1 MATPRK
7 PGAVRGRPK
16 GSRRDLRY
24 DPDRY
29 QIAAGLALQT
39 LGFSQRKA
47 FDLAATATPFC
58 DTIEQPVLIGPG
70 KVQKRI
76 AFELTMRPGDNLKPT
91 IKGRASVLRL
101 KAMRRDYSPDE
112 ALWLRKMAAA
122 LCLSMIGRKDAE
134 PHILALAHSV
144 GELQFA
150 RDRLLIPGAPELTYE
165 GKRAIP

>member
-1 MATPRK
+1 MATPRI

-16 GSRRDLRY
+16 GSRRDLRD

-29 QIAAGLALQT
+29 QVAAGLALQT
-39 LGFSQRKA
+39 LGLSQRKA
-47 FDLAATATPFC
+47 FDLAATATSFC

-70 KVQKRI
+70 KVQKRV

-122 LCLSMIGRKDAE
+122 LCLSMIGQGRRASHFGLGAQRGRTAICTRSPSD
-134 PHILALAHSV
+134 SRR
-144 GELQFA
+144 A
-150 RDRLLIPGAPELTYE
+150 RINVRG
-165 GKRAIP
+165 

>member
-7 PGAVRGRPK
+7 PGAARGRPK

-58 DTIEQPVLIGPG
+58 DTIEQPVLIRPG

-76 AFELTMRPGDNLKPT
+76 AFELTMRPGDNLEPT
-91 IKGRASVLRL
+91 IKGRASVLRQ
-101 KAMRRDYSPDE
+101 KAMRHYAQDE

-122 LCLSMIGRKDAE
+122 ICLSMIGREDTE
-134 PHILALAHSV
+134 PQIMALAYSV

-150 RDRLLIPGAPELTYE
+150 RDRLLIPGAPGLTYE
-165 GKRAIP
+165 GKRAII